1 MTATGEQGT
10 VTAAEGI
17 DELAGLFHESAAQHP
32 DRVAIEHGQE
42 SLTYRE
48 LASRSAAVASELVRR
63 GVAPG
68 QRVALY
74 AVRHLQ
80 TYAAYLG
87 ILQAGC
93 VVVPI
98 APATPAFRA
107 AAVMASAEV
116 RLALAVSPRPEWAG
130 SGTPC
135 ADLLDRPASAEAVMP
150 VRAGA
155 GEPGEAYLLFTSGS
169 TGQPKGVPITHR
181 NALAYV
187 RHAVARHRVT
197 PDSRLSHTFE
207 LTFDPSVFDLFCAW
221 GAGAALVVPQGREL
235 LLPARYV
242 NRHRITHWFSVP
254 SVVSLAQR
262 VGAIPA
268 GSMPGLLHSQFIGEQ
283 LTLTQA
289 RAWREA
295 APDSVIDN
303 VYGPTEVTVAC
314 AGYRL
319 PQDAREWPESSN
331 GTVPIGEVHP
341 ALERLVLDEDGRPAE
356 DGELCLRG
364 VQRFDG
370 YLDPADN
377 TGRFLHFTAG
387 IATPFTGGVP
397 TREHWY
403 RTGDRV
409 RVEDGRLV
417 HLGRLD
423 RQVKLS
429 GYRIELGEIE
439 DALRRHPAVLE
450 AVAVVVD
457 REGSPCLAAV
467 LTGTEQPQPDLAKH
481 LRTLLP
487 EYMVPTACLWLSAL
501 PLGGNGK
508 LDHAGIRRAAAEA
521 VSAGRDASPAR

>member
-1 MTATGEQGT
+1 MTAADG
-10 VTAAEGI
+10 A
-17 DELAGLFHESAAQHP
+17 DDLAGLFTESAGQHP
-32 DRVAIEHGQE
+32 DRVAVEQGRM

-48 LASRSAAVASELVRR
+48 LAARADAVASELLGR
-63 GVAPG
+63 GVRPG

-87 ILQAGC
+87 ILRAGC

-98 APATPAFRA
+98 GPATPAFRA
-107 AAVMASAEV
+107 AAIMASASV
-116 RLALAVSPRPEWAG
+116 PLALGVSPPPEWAEH
-130 SGTPC
+130 GTPC
-135 ADLLDRPASAEAVMP
+135 AGLLDLPEPAEPLRPLP
-150 VRAGA
+150 GTAG
-155 GEPGEAYLLFTSGS
+155 PDRDAYLLFTSGS

-197 PDSRLSHTFE
+197 ADSRLSHTFE

-221 GAGAALVVPQGREL
+221 GAGAALVVPEGREL

-262 VGAIPA
+262 IGAIPA
-268 GSMPGLLHSQFIGEQ
+268 GTMPGLRHSQFIGEQ
-283 LTLTQA
+283 LTLEQA
-289 RAWREA
+289 CAWREA
-295 APDSVIDN
+295 APYSVIDN

-314 AGYRL
+314 AEYRL
-319 PQDAREWPESSN
+319 PEDEREWPEPSN
-331 GTVPIGEVHP
+331 GTVPIGEVYP
-341 ALERLVLDEDGRPAE
+341 ALEHLVLDEDGHPAE

-364 VQRFDG
+364 VQRFGG

-377 TGRFLHFTAG
+377 TGRFLSFTAG
-387 IATPFTGGVP
+387 AATPFTGRVP
-397 TREHWY
+397 TAEHWY

-409 RVEDGRLV
+409 RLEHGRLV

-423 RQVKLS
+423 RQIKLS
-429 GYRIELGEIE
+429 GYRIELGDIE
-439 DALRRHPAVLE
+439 AALRRHPAVLE

-457 REGSPCLAAV
+457 RDGSPCLAAV
-467 LTGTEQPQPDLAKH
+467 LTGTEQPEPVIVEH

-487 EYMVPTACLWLSAL
+487 EYMVPTACLWLATL

-508 LDHAGIRRAAAEA
+508 LDHAGIRRAAAAA
-521 VSAGRDASPAR
+521 VVAGRAEAPAR